1 MSTSLMALKASSEA
15 NTQEQKRLQ
24 ERKRNILVL
33 THQYLV
39 ENGFI
44 EAAERLQHEAGP
56 SISKFEAAD
65 NMDLNL
71 IMTEYEAYYEMR
83 FEKKPKFI
91 KKSKEDDMPKPK
103 MGVKPQ
109 DASTKK
115 TRKVNDSSPTPNEE
129 DSMSVMGVEG
139 KSVNSDAAKGKK
151 ADTASTDKFEDRMLK
166 PPPQFGGDAEMK
178 QLAAVISREIYQE
191 SPNVR

>member
-1 MSTSLMALKASSEA
+1 MALKASSEA

-71 IMTEYEAYYEMR
+71 ILT
-83 FEKKPKFI
+83 
-91 KKSKEDDMPKPK
+91 
-103 MGVKPQ
+103 
-109 DASTKK
+109 
-115 TRKVNDSSPTPNEE
+115 
-129 DSMSVMGVEG
+129 
-139 KSVNSDAAKGKK
+139 
-151 ADTASTDKFEDRMLK
+151 
-166 PPPQFGGDAEMK
+166 
-178 QLAAVISREIYQE
+178 
-191 SPNVR
+191 